1 MIFSK
6 SNESVD
12 AFLQP
17 PSSSEYE
24 YVVFFE
30 ILVQARVPIVVM
42 LSSPQLALFIWWEK
56 ICQFNPP
63 EILKVF

>member
-42 LSSPQLALFIWWEK
+42 PSSPQLALFI
-56 ICQFNPP
+56 
-63 EILKVF
+63 